1 MAGARDPRPEPSEFL
16 GLTHPARGGRN
27 VKRRRM
33 GAARGAAPGL
43 VRTLAEAGLAG
54 TWEWDPPSG
63 RFLFD
68 EGAAELMAGDASLA
82 GRPLRSERATAGLE
96 ERDVE
101 RFLDAVRRAAA
112 EDDTVLV
119 ELRPAGLPRPRRI
132 LCRGRILRDE
142 RGRPIRGEGTL
153 VDAAEVGPEARDL
166 LGLNEDAAGAAIDE
180 AARLL
185 IEARRAIDATG
196 NPHLRDLVDVVLLE
210 VARAIANH
218 APPTSPVRH

>member
-68 EGAAELMAGDASLA
+68 EG
-82 GRPLRSERATAGLE
+82 LRS
-96 ERDVE
+96 
-101 RFLDAVRRAAA
+101 
-112 EDDTVLV
+112 
-119 ELRPAGLPRPRRI
+119 
-132 LCRGRILRDE
+132 
-142 RGRPIRGEGTL
+142 
-153 VDAAEVGPEARDL
+153 
-166 LGLNEDAAGAAIDE
+166 
-180 AARLL
+180 
-185 IEARRAIDATG
+185 
-196 NPHLRDLVDVVLLE
+196 
-210 VARAIANH
+210 
-218 APPTSPVRH
+218 